1 MTFSHPKNRHSIR
14 LKDYD
19 YTQSGAYF
27 ITLVTYQ
34 RENRFGK
41 IINREMKINEYW
53 EIVVNEW
60 KKSALIRAEIELD
73 VYVVMPNHFHAIVYI
88 TDNFD
93 VHRCRGDRPIAP
105 TTTISAGPTPKSIG
119 ALVAGF
125 KSAVTHQINQKC
137 LTSGLP
143 VWQRNYYEHIIRNEK
158 SFLKIRRYILENP
171 MQWEQDSL
179 HVA

>member
-1 MTFSHPKNRHSIR
+1 MPYWRIQDLTFSHPKNRHSIR

-41 IINREMKINEYW
+41 IINREMKINEYG

-88 TDNFD
+88 TDNLTFI
-93 VHRCRGDRPIAP
+93 VVGRPAGRP
-105 TTTISAGPTPKSIG
+105 YNNFLGPTPKSIS

-125 KSAVTHQINQKC
+125 KSAVTHQINQN
-137 LTSGLP
+137 
-143 VWQRNYYEHIIRNEK
+143 V
-158 SFLKIRRYILENP
+158 
-171 MQWEQDSL
+171 
-179 HVA
+179 